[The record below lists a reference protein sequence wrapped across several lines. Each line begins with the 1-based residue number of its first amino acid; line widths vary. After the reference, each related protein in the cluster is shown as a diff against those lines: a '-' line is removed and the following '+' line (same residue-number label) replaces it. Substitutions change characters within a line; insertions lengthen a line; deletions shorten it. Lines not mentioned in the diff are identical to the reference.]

1 MKYCYFILFLLC
13 YTIPASSQP
22 ADTVI
27 IKSFYDRSLNFSED
41 KLDSLLWNAK
51 WIENES
57 RKIGFSRGK
66 ILSQRL
72 YGLYNDL
79 SGNYNAAIQYYLKT
93 LAASRE
99 GHFTEYEISALSD
112 LAIIY
117 SEIKQP
123 EKSLEVYR
131 ECLQL
136 TEKRGEPAGII
147 SGYSN
152 IGAIYNML
160 DQTDSALLYLQRAKQ
175 LSQRY
180 HHAESLPFIYNNT
193 GNVYFKRKEF
203 KKALEFF
210 RLNKVLHEADSSQ
223 ADLWIDYL
231 NMGDCFTEMG
241 EYDSAFAYV
250 QESLDIAILLGSKSK
265 EADSYALMAK
275 FYERTNQYKKALDF
289 QKKWYHLD
297 TALVNESSSKTIAE
311 LQERFH
317 ASEREKQNQ
326 VLMAEVGKQKIRN
339 TYLSFLTAGVIVI
352 GLLVA
357 VFLVVYR
364 RANRKLKEVNLV
376 IGKQKE
382 KLAALN
388 QEKNSLISIVSHDLS
403 SPFASIDM
411 WSQLLRNGVN
421 LNTEQLQALE
431 KIQHSAQN
439 GERLIRN
446 ILEIERQG
454 TTGKPLEIEETN
466 ISALIAHVVTQFQ
479 PNATAKQ
486 IVLQGPDPD
495 DNIFLL
501 TDQDLLRRI
510 VENLV
515 SNALKFT
522 PAGRHV
528 WVRLADAGKQ
538 VELKVIDQGLGIPE
552 QEQKKLF
559 TKYAQLSNQPTA
571 GESSHGLGLSI
582 VKRLV
587 SELNGSISCTS
598 EVGKGTEF
606 LVFFPK

>member
-1 MKYCYFILFLLC
+1 
-13 YTIPASSQP
+13 
-22 ADTVI
+22 
-27 IKSFYDRSLNFSED
+27 
-41 KLDSLLWNAK
+41 
-51 WIENES
+51 
-57 RKIGFSRGK
+57 
-66 ILSQRL
+66 
-72 YGLYNDL
+72 
-79 SGNYNAAIQYYLKT
+79 
-93 LAASRE
+93 
-99 GHFTEYEISALSD
+99 
-112 LAIIY
+112 
-117 SEIKQP
+117 
-123 EKSLEVYR
+123 
-131 ECLQL
+131 
-136 TEKRGEPAGII
+136 
-147 SGYSN
+147 
-152 IGAIYNML
+152 
-160 DQTDSALLYLQRAKQ
+160 
-175 LSQRY
+175 
-180 HHAESLPFIYNNT
+180 
-193 GNVYFKRKEF
+193 
-203 KKALEFF
+203 
-210 RLNKVLHEADSSQ
+210 
-223 ADLWIDYL
+223 
-231 NMGDCFTEMG
+231 MGDCFTEMG

-275 FYERTNQYKKALDF
+275 FYERTAQYKKALDF

-326 VLMAEVGKQKIRN
+326 LLMAEVGKQKIRN

-411 WSQLLRNGVN
+411 WSQLLHNGKN
-421 LNTEQLQALE
+421 LNAEQLQALE

-479 PNATAKQ
+479 PKAAAKQ
-486 IVLQGPDPD
+486 IVLQGPEPD

-522 PAGRHV
+522 PAGRYV

-606 LVFFPK
+606 LVIFPK